1 MASSTPLTKILAETK
16 MGDHWTTIESDPG
29 VFTELLERMGVK
41 GVQMEEL
48 YSLDE
53 ESLESLKPI
62 YGLIFLFKWQKETDD
77 RPTAAD
83 DNVFFASQ
91 VIHNACATQAIVS
104 VVLNRPELEIGPEL
118 MQLKEFTA
126 GMPAEM
132 KGLAIG
138 NSDTIRSVHNSFSP
152 PQPIIPD
159 KEEDDEKGE
168 AFHFIAYL
176 PVGSSLYE
184 LDGLKP
190 GPIKLA
196 DCTQDDWLPKAAA
209 AITERIGRYAA
220 NEVKFNLMACIEDRR
235 QKLGRDLAQQ
245 VHLQER
251 IRAKLGKGEP
261 ATAAE
266 PPGDDPPL
274 PDDVDTLAAQL
285 SEAEA
290 EVERLQARLAME
302 EDRRQ
307 QWARENV
314 LRRTDLIPLAFQLL
328 TALARKGQL
337 QPLVAKAV
345 EAHKLKREQQEQK
358 AGS

>member
-1 MASSTPLTKILAETK
+1 

-29 VFTELLERMGVK
+29 VFTELLERMGVQ

-53 ESLESLKPI
+53 DSLESLKPI
-62 YGLIFLFKWQKETDD
+62 YGLIFLFKWQKEADD
-77 RPTAAD
+77 RPVAAD
-83 DNVFFASQ
+83 YEEKGVFFANQ
-91 VIHNACATQAIVS
+91 VINNACATQAIVS
-104 VVLNRPELEIGPEL
+104 VVLNRPELDIGPEL
-118 MQLKEFTA
+118 LQLKEFTA
-126 GMPAEM
+126 GMPPEM

-138 NSDTIRSVHNSFSP
+138 NSETIRSVHNSFSP
-152 PQPIIPD
+152 PQPIIPE

-168 AFHFIAYL
+168 AFHFIAFV
-176 PVGSSLYE
+176 PAGGSLYE

-196 DCTQDDWLPKAAA
+196 ECTQDDWLPKAAA

-235 QKLGRDLAQQ
+235 QKYGSDLAQQ
-245 VHLQER
+245 LHLQER

-261 ATAAE
+261 PAAAA
-266 PPGDDPPL
+266 GDEPPL
-274 PDDVDTLAAQL
+274 PDDVDTLAARL

-290 EVERLQARLAME
+290 EAERLQAQLAME
-302 EDRRQ
+302 EDKRRQ
-307 QWARENV
+307 WAEENSR
-314 LRRTDLIPLAFQLL
+314 RRTDYIPLAFQLL
-328 TALARKGQL
+328 TALAQKGQL
-337 QPLVAKAV
+337 QPLVDKAV
-345 EAHKLKREQQEQK
+345 EAHRLKREQQAQK